1 MATTGQI
8 RVLDSVQGSSFLAS
22 RAAMEVFKDHAPDV
36 EAGRIELIR
45 ERDSEYVV
53 FTDRRKQLG
62 VRSGTTVELTS
73 HELKVL
79 ASDPSRTSVV
89 DKLQG
94 SSFLAIQAAMEIFQR
109 HKPDLV
115 QYRIEVVRD
124 GDFLV
129 VLYTDKDR
137 PVGARGGGGRPG
149 FEVALDPRDRH
160 VVRSNFIR

>member
-8 RVLDSVQGSSFLAS
+8 KVLDNIQGSSFLAS
-22 RAAMEVFKDHAPDV
+22 RAAMELFRDHAPDV
-36 EAGRIELIR
+36 EAGRLELIR

-73 HELKVL
+73 HELRVL
-79 ASDPSRTSVV
+79 ASDPSRTRVV

-94 SSFLAIQAAMEIFQR
+94 SSFLAIQAAMEVFQR
-109 HKPDLV
+109 HNPDLA

-124 GDFLV
+124 GDLV
-129 VLYTDKDR
+129 VVVFTDKDR
-137 PVGARGGGGRPG
+137 PAGARGGGGRPG

-160 VVRSNFIR
+160 VVRSNFSR